1 MTMLVLVVEDDPLIS
16 LDLCSIAQE
25 AGCITVA
32 APTVSSARDAAAEYP
47 FDLAIID
54 LKLGPGITG
63 ADLAREFL
71 GRYGLPALIVS
82 GHLTDAVRSDL
93 LDTAVFAIAKPYE
106 PQAVRAAIFAALEP
120 RNELLA

>member
-1 MTMLVLVVEDDPLIS
+1 MTMLVLVVEDDPLIA

-25 AGCITVA
+25 AGCVTVA
-32 APTVSSARDAAAEYP
+32 APTVSSARETAAEYP

-54 LKLGPGITG
+54 LKLGPGSNG

-71 GRYGLPALIVS
+71 GRYGLPSLIVS
-82 GHLTDAVRSDL
+82 GHLTDAVRSEL
-93 LDTAVFAIAKPYE
+93 IDTAVFTIAKPYE